1 MQRVWKMLFFALLL
15 FLLVYAGLIVTLLFA
30 QPKTEPLIFEKHGG
44 TAVVITGAA
53 ARIVQEAALLENL
66 QKKGWLSN
74 ICFISGT
81 SSGAINTV
89 MLNGILE
96 KKFTWERY
104 HSILFN
110 ITNHDI
116 FIRTGKSLPVNNE
129 PLQNLLAKVVNDSLG
144 YKSIGDLPYQSSIS
158 ISAIDLLPP
167 FSTTYRLCNLKI
179 NNESNPAFNLV
190 ETLLASTAIPILF
203 PATRFSESFGLPNS
217 SYVDG
222 GFSNDHIPFEAVLQ
236 FEKFRGVGVD
246 TLIIVSRK
254 SDTKQGIK
262 NEVDKFG
269 DTDSKTFDKL
279 SYWIDNLAMNGFI
292 RSMKEIQK
300 EYPELAART
309 FVYIPDFDENFALL
323 DFTEMKR
330 QYEVTASWAET
341 HKPIPLNQYLEE
353 NTHDNKLKVMEN
365 DNSSDK

>member
-15 FLLVYAGLIVTLLFA
+15 FLLIYAGLIVTLLFA

-116 FIRTGKSLPVNNE
+116 FIRNGKSLPVNNE

-309 FVYIPDFDENFALL
+309 YVYIPDFDENFALL

-330 QYEVTASWAET
+330 QYNVTATWAQT
-341 HKPIPLNQYLEE
+341 HNPVPLNQYLKE
-353 NTHDNKLKVMEN
+353 NAKDEK
-365 DNSSDK
+365 

>member
-1 MQRVWKMLFFALLL
+1 MQRVWKILFFALLL
-15 FLLVYAGLIVTLLFA
+15 FLLTYAGLIITTLLA
-30 QPKTEPLIFEKHGG
+30 QPETEHLVFEKHSG
-44 TAVVITGAA
+44 TALVITGAA

-96 KKFTWERY
+96 NKFTWERY

-116 FIRTGKSLPVNNE
+116 FIRNGRSLPVNNE
-129 PLQNLLAKVVNDSLG
+129 PLQNLLEKVVNDSLG

-158 ISAIDLLPP
+158 ISAVDLLPP
-167 FSTTYRLCNLKI
+167 FSATYRLCNLKI

-203 PATRFSESFGLPNS
+203 PAAHFHESFGLPKS

-236 FEKFRGVGVD
+236 FEKFRGFGVD

-262 NEVDKFG
+262 NEVEKFG
-269 DTDSKTFDKL
+269 NTDSRTFDKL

-300 EYPELAART
+300 DYPELAART
-309 FVYIPDFDENFALL
+309 YVFIPDFEENFALL
-323 DFTEMKR
+323 DFSEMKH
-330 QYEVTASWAET
+330 QYNVTATWAET
-341 HKPIPLNQYLEE
+341 HKPVPLNQFLEE
-353 NTHDNKLKVMEN
+353 NEQEEK
-365 DNSSDK
+365 

>member
-1 MQRVWKMLFFALLL
+1 MKKVWKTLFFVLLL
-15 FLLVYAGLIVTLLFA
+15 FLLTYAGLIITTLLA
-30 QPKTEPLIFEKHGG
+30 QPETEHLVFEKRGG
-44 TAVVITGAA
+44 TALVITGAA

-66 QKKGWLSN
+66 QEKGWLSN

-96 KKFTWERY
+96 NKFTWERY

-110 ITNHDI
+110 ITNFDI
-116 FIRTGKSLPVNNE
+116 FIRNGRSLPVNNE
-129 PLQNLLAKVVNDSLG
+129 PLQNLLEKVVNDSLG

-158 ISAIDLLPP
+158 IAAVDLMPP
-167 FSTTYRLCNLKI
+167 FSATYRLSNLQI

-203 PATRFSESFGLPNS
+203 PAAHFHESFGLPKS

-236 FEKFRGVGVD
+236 FEKFRGFGVD

-254 SDTKQGIK
+254 SDTKQGI
-262 NEVDKFG
+262 NDEVEKFG
-269 DTDSKTFDKL
+269 NADSRTFDKL

-300 EYPELAART
+300 KYPELAART
-309 FVYIPDFDENFALL
+309 YVYIPDFEENFALL
-323 DFTEMKR
+323 DFSDMKR
-330 QYEVTASWAET
+330 QYDITSTWAET
-341 HKPIPLNQYLEE
+341 HKPVPLYQYLEE
-353 NTHDNKLKVMEN
+353 NAREEK
-365 DNSSDK
+365 

>member
-1 MQRVWKMLFFALLL
+1 MQRVWKILFFALLL
-15 FLLVYAGLIVTLLFA
+15 FLLTYAGLIITTLLA
-30 QPKTEPLIFEKHGG
+30 QPETEHLVFEKHSG
-44 TAVVITGAA
+44 TALVITGAA

-96 KKFTWERY
+96 NKFTWERY

-116 FIRTGKSLPVNNE
+116 FIRNGRSLPVNNE
-129 PLQNLLAKVVNDSLG
+129 PLQNLLEKVVNDSLG

-158 ISAIDLLPP
+158 ISAVDLLPP
-167 FSTTYRLCNLKI
+167 FSATYRLCNLKI

-203 PATRFSESFGLPNS
+203 PAAHFHESFGLPKS

-236 FEKFRGVGVD
+236 FEKFRGFGVD

-262 NEVDKFG
+262 NEVEKFG
-269 DTDSKTFDKL
+269 NTDSRTFDKL

-300 EYPELAART
+300 DYPELAART
-309 FVYIPDFDENFALL
+309 YVFIPDFEENFALL
-323 DFTEMKR
+323 DFSEMKH
-330 QYEVTASWAET
+330 QYDVTATWAET
-341 HKPIPLNQYLEE
+341 HKPVPLNQFLEE
-353 NTHDNKLKVMEN
+353 NEQEEK
-365 DNSSDK
+365 

>member
-1 MQRVWKMLFFALLL
+1 MQRVRKKLFFALLL
-15 FLLVYAGLIVTLLFA
+15 LLLIYAGLIFTTILA
-30 QPKTEPLIFEKHGG
+30 QPETEHIVFEKHSG
-44 TAVVITGAA
+44 TALVITGAA

-66 QKKGWLSN
+66 QKKGWFTN

-96 KKFTWERY
+96 NKFTWERY

-116 FIRTGKSLPVNNE
+116 YIRNGRSLPVNNE
-129 PLQNLLAKVVNDSLG
+129 PLQNLLETVVNDSLG
-144 YKSIGDLPYQSSIS
+144 YKSIGDLPFRSSIS
-158 ISAIDLLPP
+158 ISAVDLLPP
-167 FSTTYRLCNLKI
+167 FSATYRLCNLKI

-203 PATRFSESFGLPNS
+203 PAAHFHESFGLPKS
-217 SYVDG
+217 SFVDG

-236 FEKFRGVGVD
+236 FEKFRGFGVD

-254 SDTKQGIK
+254 SDTKQGIQH
-262 NEVDKFG
+262 EVEKFG
-269 DTDSKTFDKL
+269 NTDSRTFAKL

-292 RSMKEIQK
+292 RSMKELQK
-300 EYPELAART
+300 KYPELAART
-309 FVYIPDFDENFALL
+309 FVYIPDFEENFALL
-323 DFTEMKR
+323 DFSEMKH
-330 QYEVTASWAET
+330 QYDVTASWAET
-341 HKPIPLNQYLEE
+341 HKPVPLNQYLEE
-353 NTHDNKLKVMEN
+353 NTFTGK
-365 DNSSDK
+365 

>member
-15 FLLVYAGLIVTLLFA
+15 FLLIYAGLIVTLLFA

-116 FIRTGKSLPVNNE
+116 FIRNGKSLPVNNE

-203 PATRFSESFGLPNS
+203 PATRFRESFGLPNS

-309 FVYIPDFDENFALL
+309 YVYIPDFDENFALL

-330 QYEVTASWAET
+330 QYNVTATWAQT
-341 HKPIPLNQYLEE
+341 HNPVPLNQYLKE
-353 NTHDNKLKVMEN
+353 NAKDEK
-365 DNSSDK
+365 

>member
-1 MQRVWKMLFFALLL
+1 MQRVWKILFFILLL
-15 FLLVYAGLIVTLLFA
+15 FLLTYAGLIITTLLA
-30 QPKTEPLIFEKHGG
+30 QPHTERLVFEKHSG
-44 TAVVITGAA
+44 TALVITGAA

-66 QKKGWLSN
+66 QKEGWLAN

-104 HSILFN
+104 LSILFN
-110 ITNHDI
+110 VSNHDI
-116 FIRTGKSLPVNNE
+116 FIRNGKSLPVNNE
-129 PLQNLLAKVVNDSLG
+129 PLQKLLEKVVNDSLE

-158 ISAIDLLPP
+158 ISAVDLLPP
-167 FSTTYRLCNLKI
+167 FSATYRLCNLQI

-203 PATRFSESFGLPNS
+203 PAAHFHESFGLPKS

-222 GFSNDHIPFEAVLQ
+222 GFSNDHIPYEAVLQ
-236 FEKFRGVGVD
+236 FEKFRGFGVD

-254 SDTKQGIK
+254 SDTRQGIEH
-262 NEVDKFG
+262 EVEKFG
-269 DTDSKTFDKL
+269 NSDSKTLDKL

-300 EYPELAART
+300 DYPELAART
-309 FVYIPDFDENFALL
+309 FVYIPDFEENFALL
-323 DFTEMKR
+323 DFTEMKH
-330 QYEVTASWAET
+330 QYDVTATWAET
-341 HKPIPLNQYLEE
+341 HKPVPLSQFLK
-353 NTHDNKLKVMEN
+353 DNERAGK
-365 DNSSDK
+365 

>member
-1 MQRVWKMLFFALLL
+1 MQRVWKILFFALLL
-15 FLLVYAGLIVTLLFA
+15 FLLTYAGLIITTLLA
-30 QPKTEPLIFEKHGG
+30 QPETEHLVFEKHSG
-44 TAVVITGAA
+44 TALVITGAA

-96 KKFTWERY
+96 NKFTWERY

-116 FIRTGKSLPVNNE
+116 YIRNGRSLPVNNE
-129 PLQNLLAKVVNDSLG
+129 PLQNLLEKVVNDSLG

-158 ISAIDLLPP
+158 ISAVDLLPP
-167 FSTTYRLCNLKI
+167 FSATYRLCNLKI

-203 PATRFSESFGLPNS
+203 PAAHFHESFGLPKS

-236 FEKFRGVGVD
+236 FEKFRGFGVD

-262 NEVDKFG
+262 NEVEKFG
-269 DTDSKTFDKL
+269 NTDSRTFDKL

-300 EYPELAART
+300 DYPELAART
-309 FVYIPDFDENFALL
+309 YVFIPDFEENFALL
-323 DFTEMKR
+323 DFSEMKH
-330 QYEVTASWAET
+330 QYDVTATWAET
-341 HKPIPLNQYLEE
+341 HKPVPLNQFLEE
-353 NTHDNKLKVMEN
+353 NEQEGK
-365 DNSSDK
+365 